1 VQFLLEA
8 VLLMTIGGV
17 IGIGVGIGTSLL
29 VAALSPV
36 PAVVT
41 WWSVALAFGV
51 SAGVGIIFG
60 VVPAQRAG
68 RLDPVIALR
77 TE

>member
-1 VQFLLEA
+1 VA
-8 VLLMTIGGV
+8 
-17 IGIGVGIGTSLL
+17 GIGLGIGSALL

-36 PAVVT
+36 PAVIT

-51 SAGVGIIFG
+51 SAAVGIIFG
-60 VVPAQRAG
+60 VVPAHRAG
-68 RLDPVIALR
+68 RLDPVVALR

>member
-1 VQFLLEA
+1 
-8 VLLMTIGGV
+8 VLLTTIGGV
-17 IGIGVGIGTSLL
+17 TGLGLGIGAALA
-29 VAALSPV
+29 VATLSPV
-36 PAVVT
+36 PAAIT
-41 WWSVALAFGV
+41 WWAVTLAFGV
-51 SAGVGIIFG
+51 SAAVGIIFG